1 VGMVDAFKWPD
12 VVGWGMTDALSRYLT
27 IENEDDLTRVV
38 FGVLDVLGPTLFAEI
53 LDLPE
58 EWTSEALRI
67 EFHTRIDP
75 RAHRIPDVV
84 IRDGATT
91 VIVEAKRGTTIDI
104 EQLQD
109 EHADLSQYGNERQR
123 LLVVTGHES
132 RPVALDDLDLDN
144 VEWVGWRDIAL
155 RISNTDRSTLSHS
168 QRRLLDLL
176 QRKLE
181 EEGYMPFAGFSEP
194 LLEDLP
200 DIWGLSNQYYAD
212 VARLYRAL
220 EGRLV
225 EQGLQAKNVWR
236 DGISQDFNRFPAEL
250 RYVSSHLWIAYA
262 EPSTEITNKQHHYLF
277 VAFCIENG
285 ETPLVRV
292 GYSISPKGHP
302 EVRETLVENVESIAE
317 FLLETDRQ
325 LLYADRNFHVDDR
338 ITDES
343 EMKSLLT
350 AEETLLNL
358 DRVQLATEYGPDSLI
373 NPELTEL
380 VANDLLDFHEFVQSD
395 FDH

>member
-1 VGMVDAFKWPD
+1 
-12 VVGWGMTDALSRYLT
+12 MTDGLARYLT
-27 IENEDDLTRVV
+27 IESEDDLTRVV
-38 FGVLDVLGPTLFAEI
+38 FWMLDVLGPTLFAKI
-53 LDLPE
+53 LGIPE
-58 EWTSEALRI
+58 EWTSKDLQIA
-67 EFHTRIDP
+67 FHTRIDP

-84 IRDGATT
+84 IRDVETT

-104 EQLQD
+104 KQLRE
-109 EHADLSQYGNERQR
+109 EHADLNQYGNERQR
-123 LLVVTGHES
+123 LMVVTGHES
-132 RPVALDDLDLDN
+132 RPAALDELNLDN
-144 VEWVGWRDIAL
+144 IEWVGWRDIAI
-155 RISNTDRSTLSHS
+155 RISNTDRSALSHS
-168 QRRLLDLL
+168 QRQLLDLL
-176 QRKLE
+176 QSKLE
-181 EEGYMPFAGFSEP
+181 EEGYMPFAGFSEE
-194 LLEDLP
+194 LLEELP
-200 DIWGLSNQYYAD
+200 EIWELSNRYYAH

-250 RYVSSHLWIAYA
+250 RYVSSHLWVAYA
-262 EPSTEITNKQHHYLF
+262 EPDTEITNKQHHYLF
-277 VAFCIENG
+277 VAYCIEDG

-302 EVRETLVENVESIAE
+302 EVRATLIENAEPIAE

-325 LLYADRNFHVDDR
+325 LLYTDRNFHVDDR

-350 AEETLLNL
+350 AEDTLLNL
-358 DRVQLATEYGPDSLI
+358 DRVQLATEYGPDSLV

-380 VANDLLDFHEFVQSD
+380 VADDLLDFHEFVQSN
-395 FDH
+395 FDY